1 MEGIQKE
8 AGSGPFKKKHFS
20 LARSLCHEFFPIEK
34 QISLSLSLVLSLS
47 HAFSLSSLWK
57 GNKFLK
63 QKLSQNL
70 KSYSTEFA
78 SKSYLHRQGV
88 VHH

>member
-34 QISLSLSLVLSLS
+34 QISLSLARSLSLS
-47 HAFSLSSLWK
+47 RIFSFKFVKGKQISQANAFS
-57 GNKFLK
+57 KFKVLLNRICK
-63 QKLSQNL
+63 
-70 KSYSTEFA
+70 
-78 SKSYLHRQGV
+78 
-88 VHH
+88 